1 MERKFDLDERVI
13 EFASLII
20 DVAEKLPKTIPGN
33 HLAGQLVRS
42 GTAPAL
48 QYGEAQSA
56 ESRQDF
62 IHKMKVALKEL
73 RETFNCLRII
83 KKKQWY
89 NSEKLEIMLIENNQ
103 LIAIFVKSIETARKN
118 LAIEEKRK
126 NK

>member
-48 QYGEAQSA
+48 HTVKPNQPN
-56 ESRQDF
+56 QDKILF
-62 IHKMKVALKEL
+62 T
-73 RETFNCLRII
+73 R
-83 KKKQWY
+83 
-89 NSEKLEIMLIENNQ
+89 
-103 LIAIFVKSIETARKN
+103 
-118 LAIEEKRK
+118 
-126 NK
+126 

>member
-48 QYGEAQSA
+48 QYGEAQPN
-56 ESRQDF
+56 QDKILF
-62 IHKMKVALKEL
+62 T
-73 RETFNCLRII
+73 R
-83 KKKQWY
+83 
-89 NSEKLEIMLIENNQ
+89 
-103 LIAIFVKSIETARKN
+103 
-118 LAIEEKRK
+118 
-126 NK
+126 